1 MVLRRPIPANTSDHP
16 TTPARVRSWAANM
29 TLMALGLLV
38 APIALSALILV
49 LGEMGLRLGRQ
60 AAERLGGWIA
70 RRQGDDEP

>member
-1 MVLRRPIPANTSDHP
+1 
-16 TTPARVRSWAANM
+16 M

-49 LGEMGLRLGRQ
+49 LAEMGLRLGRQ
-60 AAERLGGWIA
+60 AAERLGAWMA